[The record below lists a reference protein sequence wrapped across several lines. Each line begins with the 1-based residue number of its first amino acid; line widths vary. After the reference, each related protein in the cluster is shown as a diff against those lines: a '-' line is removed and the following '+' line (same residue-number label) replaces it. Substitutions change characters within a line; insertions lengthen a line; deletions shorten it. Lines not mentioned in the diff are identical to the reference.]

1 MNGCAT
7 CSQLDMR
14 RNSDQAKLLVGRLL
28 LFASP
33 SRFWNRGSCS
43 SEDQLPSN
51 DDRARPRRILPTLPT
66 AYSHAAD
73 RALHGGGDDAR
84 RVLTS
89 DLRPSPCRDTRR
101 RSYLIL
107 AEPRARRLTRRLVA
121 EGPHSP
127 QLWLAS
133 RLAGLVGLH
142 SRCIPREVPLW
153 Q

>member
-1 MNGCAT
+1 VP
-7 CSQLDMR
+7 LPPLR
-14 RNSDQAKLLVGRLL
+14 REEADTVRTGPAP
-28 LFASP
+28 ASRQVV
-33 SRFWNRGSCS
+33 SAS
-43 SEDQLPSN
+43 
-51 DDRARPRRILPTLPT
+51 
-66 AYSHAAD
+66 AAD